1 MKQNNIKLVLWDYG
15 GVLSYSPFKKIQEF
29 EKKNNYTVNS
39 IIKINSRNSF
49 DNAWA
54 QLEKNTIDVKEFIK
68 RYKNEAKYF
77 GIKKI
82 NPIDLLNCLE
92 TPLNKNMVNLLI
104 KTSKKYK
111 CACLTNNFKKGAL
124 KNNILNFDIIK
135 KNFCK
140 IFESSKL
147 SMRKP
152 EKEIYIHVLNTLGI
166 KPEEIIFIDDL
177 GINLKPA
184 REIGFNTYK
193 MVDDKN
199 TIEYINNILGL

>member
-1 MKQNNIKLVLWDYG
+1 M
-15 GVLSYSPFKKIQEF
+15 
-29 EKKNNYTVNS
+29 T
-39 IIKINSRNSF
+39 
-49 DNAWA
+49 
-54 QLEKNTIDVKEFIK
+54 
-68 RYKNEAKYF
+68 
-77 GIKKI
+77 
-82 NPIDLLNCLE
+82 
-92 TPLNKNMVNLLI
+92 
-104 KTSKKYK
+104 
-111 CACLTNNFKKGAL
+111 
-124 KNNILNFDIIK
+124 
-135 KNFCK
+135 NFCK

-193 MVDDKN
+193 MVDEKN